1 MKRCLL
7 FVFTFV
13 LCAASIGIPPS
24 SAAPQAWQLL
34 DGPRGGS
41 VAALALS
48 PDYANDRTVF
58 AGLRGR
64 GVYRSIDGGEMWQP
78 SGLSDQVIVDLAISP
93 AYATDHTLFAA
104 AGLSPAGFNIYRSTD
119 GGATWQ
125 TPYITPY
132 AYGFKPLMRL
142 SISPDFANDHTLYAL
157 NGAETYKSSDGGL
170 TFFKAGGWFA
180 SHTVTNLVLSP
191 GYQRRSHAIR
201 GRAKRSTLQID

>member
-7 FVFTFV
+7 ISFTFV
-13 LCAASIGIPPS
+13 LCVASIGISPS

-64 GVYRSIDGGEMWQP
+64 GIYRSIDGGETWQP

-125 TPYITPY
+125 TPIPH
-132 AYGFKPLMRL
+132 AL
-142 SISPDFANDHTLYAL
+142 SIWLQAADRPKHLT
-157 NGAETYKSSDGGL
+157 GL
-170 TFFKAGGWFA
+170 C
-180 SHTVTNLVLSP
+180 
-191 GYQRRSHAIR
+191 QRSHAVCTQR
-201 GRAKRSTLQID
+201 GGNIQIE